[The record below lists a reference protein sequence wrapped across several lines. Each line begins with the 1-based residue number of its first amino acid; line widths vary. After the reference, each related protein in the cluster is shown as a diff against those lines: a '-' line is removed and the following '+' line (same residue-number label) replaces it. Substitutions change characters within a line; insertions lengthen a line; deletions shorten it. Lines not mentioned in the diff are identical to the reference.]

1 MLFCHPRDMK
11 SQILKFLI
19 TAAPFTLSLLIL
31 FPINASYAG
40 EVTPP
45 RTRCFIT
52 IEDAHIS
59 KYILKHEGR
68 RAVKVNAYSTC
79 NVTQSNVELTV
90 KIFKVGAFGSYLI
103 KQKSTKPLS
112 KASNGLVV
120 TNFFTYE
127 YCKNEIE
134 SVYYGVAY
142 SKAIINGKTYVT
154 APDWSANPSKLK
166 CGT

>member
-1 MLFCHPRDMK
+1 MK
-11 SQILKFLI
+11 NQISKHLI
-19 TAAPFTLSLLIL
+19 VGVALLLTLQPVS
-31 FPINASYAG
+31 PVNSARAG
-40 EVTPP
+40 QVTPP

-59 KYILKHEGR
+59 KYILRYEGR

-90 KIFKVGAFGSYLI
+90 KIFKVGTFGTHLI
-103 KQKSTKPLS
+103 KQRSTKGNS
-112 KASNGLVV
+112 KASNGFIV

-127 YCKNEIE
+127 YCKNDTD

-142 SKAIINGKTYVT
+142 SRAIINGKLLLT
-154 APDWSANPSKLK
+154 APVWSENKWTLK